1 MPSAKPQD
9 AASAVGKTNLAKP
22 PDPATALR
30 GRSEAPEP
38 PARGGAGTP
47 GMLPKSPAS
56 PAASGDGGNCPV
68 QPDGRR
74 GGEAGDAAGAAVSE
88 DPLPPAAPEPVPRRH
103 PPLDASPVGL
113 EAQAVQ
119 ALTGPVPSRGLC
131 RRGHHGGHP
140 HRTAEVER
148 LLLPAGG
155 GK

>member
-74 GGEAGDAAGAAVSE
+74 GGRGGFGRPPTARRARTGPEAAS
-88 DPLPPAAPEPVPRRH
+88 PPRRE
-103 PPLDASPVGL
+103 PGG
-113 EAQAVQ
+113 
-119 ALTGPVPSRGLC
+119 TGSSGCPGSYRPCTL
-131 RRGHHGGHP
+131 
-140 HRTAEVER
+140 
-148 LLLPAGG
+148 
-155 GK
+155 